1 MCPLIGHEST
11 TSVVKD
17 NGLSLGGPRK
27 LELSLMEQT
36 LIELILGPLGG
47 GVALGFGIGAA
58 SGYAFAMRLWQ
69 TYKLPALEQK
79 IDELLENLEEIKEDL
94 DKERSRIR
102 HIEDLLQKGDDE
114 DE

>member
-17 NGLSLGGPRK
+17 NGLSLGGPRR

-94 DKERSRIR
+94 NKERTRIA
-102 HIEDLLQKGDDE
+102 HIEHLLEGDDE